1 MDLQDE
7 LLNEMELVQDLLYK
21 LQAHK
26 DAMQSFENEQ
36 ITYDCN
42 HINRMFEKYQGKLDG
57 KLVDMLRYFK
67 LKFSGIY
74 KSILSR
80 YTERPWYFTKSQILN
95 PSQYIG
101 LG

>member
-1 MDLQDE
+1 MSQQDE
-7 LLNEMELVQDLLYK
+7 LLSEMELVQDLLYK

-26 DAMQSFENEQ
+26 DVMQPFEDSQ
-36 ITYDCN
+36 IAYDCN
-42 HINRMFEKYQGKLDG
+42 HINRMFEKYQGKLDK
-57 KLVDMLRYFK
+57 KLIDMLRYFK

-80 YTERPWYFTKSQILN
+80 DTEHPRYLTRSQILN
-95 PSQYIG
+95 PFQYIG

>member
-1 MDLQDE
+1 
-7 LLNEMELVQDLLYK
+7 
-21 LQAHK
+21 
-26 DAMQSFENEQ
+26 MQSYENEQ
-36 ITYDCN
+36 INYDCN
-42 HINRMFEKYQGKLDG
+42 HINMMLEKYQGKLDG

-80 YTERPWYFTKSQILN
+80 YTKRPWYYTKDEILN
-95 PSQYIG
+95 PFQFVG

>member
-1 MDLQDE
+1 MCQQDE
-7 LLNEMELVQDLLYK
+7 LLKEMELVQDLLYK

-36 ITYDCN
+36 IAYDCN
-42 HINRMFEKYQGKLDG
+42 HINRMFEKYQGQLDNKLI
-57 KLVDMLRYFK
+57 DMLRYFK
-67 LKFSGIY
+67 LKFAGIY

-80 YTERPWYFTKSQILN
+80 HTEHPRYFSRSQILN
-95 PSQYIG
+95 PFQYIG

>member
-1 MDLQDE
+1 MDLQKE
-7 LLNEMELVQDLLYK
+7 LLNETESVQELLYQ

-26 DAMQSFENEQ
+26 DVMLPYENEQ
-36 ITYDCN
+36 FSYDCN
-42 HINRMFEKYQGKLDG
+42 HINMMLEKYQGKLDG

-80 YTERPWYFTKSQILN
+80 YTERPWHYTKSQILN
-95 PSQYIG
+95 PFQYIG